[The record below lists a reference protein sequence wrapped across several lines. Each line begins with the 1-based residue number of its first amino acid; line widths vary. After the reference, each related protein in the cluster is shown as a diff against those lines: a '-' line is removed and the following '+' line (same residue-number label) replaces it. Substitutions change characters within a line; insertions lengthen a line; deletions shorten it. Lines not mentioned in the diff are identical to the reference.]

1 MEQKYLKDSYN
12 LDGNINL
19 NKKYIG
25 NVIDLIRISPLSA
38 RVFMLLCAYASRNNT
53 VISDVNSISKLLGN
67 EDIDRIKSALKTLQE
82 NSYIDFKTIHLSK
95 DIDITGVIH
104 DRSLYSESNKE
115 KWEVIGNKIVH
126 SYKLE
131 GDFNIFT
138 INEQFAVAD
147 ENQEEGSNIV
157 LHINGRLFYDSS
169 IPRED
174 IETFTYPEI
183 YQ

>member
-53 VISDVNSISKLLGN
+53 VITDVKSICSLLGVDN
-67 EDIDRIKSALKTLQE
+67 ESYVKSSLNTLCN
-82 NSYIDFKTIHLSK
+82 NSYITISTIKIDK
-95 DIDITGVIH
+95 DVDINGVTH
-104 DRSLYSESNKE
+104 DRKLYKDSNNT
-115 KWEVIGNKIVH
+115 KWEVTGNKLVT
-126 SYKLE
+126 S
-131 GDFNIFT
+131 FNVNGEFNLIT
-138 INEQFAVAD
+138 INDQFAVAD
-147 ENQEEGSNIV
+147 ENEEDGSNMI
-157 LHINGRLFYDSS
+157 LHIKGRLFFDTN
-169 IPRED
+169 IPNED
-174 IETFTYPEI
+174 IETFLYPET